1 MKNVLHTGSLS
12 RALHVLKALFL
23 NRWHI
28 MLKSFLICTQVP
40 VLYNNTI
47 KSLSSQC
54 GTLATYDKK
63 LSVRSSICTFYWSDK
78 IKKMSTY
85 VRHASKSSLSHIL
98 LLPFWF
104 FIFFNSCG
112 IKKKTH
118 PAVKHISYPQKNAL
132 LYDRVPSMATVH
144 FLTSL
149 FSKSEVMV
157 YIFCYFLNNFKP
169 AVKHV
174 LKPSINWR

>member
-63 LSVRSSICTFYWSDK
+63 LSVRSSICTFYWSDN

-112 IKKKTH
+112 IKKKNSPRGQTH
-118 PAVKHISYPQKNAL
+118 L
-132 LYDRVPSMATVH
+132 LPTEKRATIWPGS
-144 FLTSL
+144 LNGNSSL
-149 FSKSEVMV
+149 FDITVFKIWSNGV
-157 YIFCYFLNNFKP
+157 YILLLFK
-169 AVKHV
+169 
-174 LKPSINWR
+174 

>member
-40 VLYNNTI
+40 VLYNNTWYRYHHNVGHWLPMTRNCLLV
-47 KSLSSQC
+47 SVLSI
-54 GTLATYDKK
+54 GP
-63 LSVRSSICTFYWSDK
+63 I

-98 LLPFWF
+98 VLPFWF

-112 IKKKTH
+112 IKKNSPRGQTH
-118 PAVKHISYPQKNAL
+118 L
-132 LYDRVPSMATVH
+132 LPTEKRATIWPGS
-144 FLTSL
+144 LNGNSSL
-149 FSKSEVMV
+149 FDITVFKIWSNGV
-157 YIFCYFLNNFKP
+157 YILLLFK
-169 AVKHV
+169 
-174 LKPSINWR
+174 